1 MKRSGRFLVL
11 VLVLILACPAF
22 VGAQGFSD
30 RFAKGSS
37 TFSGQLGMGYTVQI
51 PPGRSR
57 TDLSFA
63 WIFPNWQYNLTGI
76 MAEDSFLRGALFW
89 HVEAGMAVL
98 THRDN
103 EYLVGFSPLMAE
115 YKFLSPKRRWAPTV
129 VAGAGFSMTNWKDQ
143 AVPELGS
150 EFEFLLHLGAG
161 VEVFRKLGSYSL
173 NYRFFHVSN
182 AGMQRP
188 NIGLNTNVFSLGMS
202 F

>member
-1 MKRSGRFLVL
+1 MKRSGGFLALVL
-11 VLVLILACPAF
+11 VVILACPAF
-22 VGAQGFSD
+22 VGAQNFSD
-30 RFAKGSS
+30 RFAKGNT
-37 TFSGQLGMGYTVQI
+37 TFGGQLGMGYTVQI
-51 PPGRSR
+51 PPGRDR

-89 HVEAGMAVL
+89 HVEGGLSLL
-98 THRDN
+98 THRDH
-103 EYLVGFSPLMAE
+103 EYLVNFSPLMAE
-115 YKFLSPKRRWAPTV
+115 YKFLSPKRRWAPTLL
-129 VAGAGFSMTNWKDQ
+129 AGAGFSMTNWKDQ
-143 AVPELGS
+143 AHKELGS
-150 EFEFLLHLGAG
+150 EFEFLLHLGGG
-161 VEVFRKLGSYSL
+161 VEVFRKTGSYSF